1 MGPAARPAPAP
12 APVRGASLAA
22 AAAGIAVAA
31 LAPASAGAVTERTSF
46 QMVQLTPSR
55 VYAQTSFLPF
65 ALPDPPDRV
74 YRYRLGSRVFVG
86 PWFPASVGGQ
96 TTTELLD
103 RVHRA
108 AHDPDRGHRDGGRHR
123 RPSPDGP
130 RAQPLPHLADLYR
143 DADVLVVAAGH
154 PACAGLT
161 VAQAR
166 AIARGSV
173 TRWSQVVAGA
183 PADAIRVRHPVDASG
198 EGVPHLGTRWV
209 GRLNRWRVNYAPGAV
224 GARDG
229 GVAAAAADPSI
240 AAITTWS
247 RLRQGPAGVCAVP
260 LNGVAP
266 SDAAVAGLAYP
277 EAFPVAYV
285 VTRRVVGGGQTVVMR
300 RAMAAHLNSAKVK
313 AMLRGQGLLVVGDPL
328 PAPPAAS

>member
-1 MGPAARPAPAP
+1 MRS
-12 APVRGASLAA
+12 ASLTAV
-22 AAAGIAVAA
+22 AAGIVVAA

-46 QMVQLTPSR
+46 QMVQLTPAR

-86 PWFPASVGGQ
+86 PWYPASVGGQ
-96 TTTELLD
+96 TTAELLARVYRGATTRIGATGTEGVVSD
-103 RVHRA
+103 RPLTARE
-108 AHDPDRGHRDGGRHR
+108 RGRFRV
-123 RPSPDGP
+123 
-130 RAQPLPHLADLYR
+130 LADLYR

-161 VAQAR
+161 AAQAR
-166 AIARGSV
+166 SIARGGI

-183 PADAIRVRHPVDASG
+183 PADPIRVRYPAGTTG

-209 GRLNRWRVNYAPGAV
+209 GRLNKWRINYAPGAV
-224 GARDG
+224 GAGDG

-247 RLRQGPAGVCAVP
+247 RLRQRPAGVCAVP

-266 SDAAVAGLAYP
+266 GDATVAGLTYP
-277 EAFPVAYV
+277 EAFPVTYV
-285 VTRRVVGGGQTVVMR
+285 VTRRVVGGGHTVVMR

-313 AMLRGQGLLVVGDPL
+313 AMLRGQGLLVVGDPVA
-328 PAPPAAS
+328 APPAA

>member
-1 MGPAARPAPAP
+1 
-12 APVRGASLAA
+12 
-22 AAAGIAVAA
+22 
-31 LAPASAGAVTERTSF
+31 
-46 QMVQLTPSR
+46 MVQLAPSR

-65 ALPDPPDRV
+65 ALPDPPNRV

-86 PWFPASVGGQ
+86 PWFPAAVGGQ

-108 AHDPDRGHRDGGRHR
+108 ATTRIGGTGTEGVVVDR
-123 RPSPDGP
+123 
-130 RAQPLPHLADLYR
+130 PLTARERSRFRILADLYR

-183 PADAIRVRHPVDASG
+183 PADAIRVRHPVNASG
-198 EGVPHLGTRWV
+198 AGVPHLGTRWV

-247 RLRQGPAGVCAVP
+247 RLRQGAAGVCAVP

-277 EAFPVAYV
+277 EAFPVAYA
-285 VTRRVVGGGQTVVMR
+285 VTRRVVGGGHTVVMR

-313 AMLRGQGLLVVGDPL
+313 GMLRGQGLLVAGDPL